1 MRVSFEVT
9 AVLVEHALSH
19 ASREE
24 ELARQRTKDK
34 IKLPGCVSKFQSGF
48 LRLPFLT

>member
-1 MRVSFEVT
+1 MWRLKVT

-24 ELARQRTKDK
+24 ELARLHTKEK
-34 IKLPGCVSKFQSGF
+34 IKCLGYN
-48 LRLPFLT
+48 